1 MADTQNWLQKAAL
14 RLVGLDPQA
23 IADQAKKNQDDLLS
37 KYGLTPATQRA
48 IESELRNRITS
59 GVAGQ
64 VADWERVAGAQLGY
78 QRGVNNNTLQLEEGR
93 AGVQGQLVRNN
104 TEAIGERTQFAT
116 DRDLANIAAG
126 ADATI
131 RVMDPVHVHE
141 QTTLDKFGAMYDKT
155 LAAQAADRQAMQAL
169 AGQQNVLNML
179 KGFGAIGLGL
189 LT

>member
-1 MADTQNWLQKAAL
+1 MAENLNFLQRQML
-14 RLVGLDPQA
+14 RLTGLDPDA
-23 IADQAKKNQDDLLS
+23 IAKQAKAKEQELLS
-37 KYGLTPATQRA
+37 QYGFTPDVSRALTQAQLRDVQRGVPGQVQDFKAVTPA
-48 IESELRNRITS
+48 I
-59 GVAGQ
+59 
-64 VADWERVAGAQLGY
+64 LGY

-116 DRDLANIAAG
+116 GRDLANIAAG

-131 RVMDPVHVHE
+131 RVMDPVRANE

-155 LAAQAADRQAMQAL
+155 LAAQAADRQAMQEL
-169 AGQQNVLNML
+169 AGRQNVLNML
-179 KGFGAIGLGL
+179 KGIGAIGLGL